1 MYSTALAPLL
11 CIAVAEGTVHM
22 LVVVIGGAVGHALR
36 GTCELLLHALS
47 MLPTFLLPIYIWN
60 SHPPRIS
67 LPLFPVE
74 NIVSAA
80 KTPGVF
86 RTPEISCKS
95 PPPSPFSLGLE
106 IQETTKCIIL
116 PQGKSLRR
124 RGKNKLSIGVRCA
137 MKDSS
142 SCLTLGRI

>member
-1 MYSTALAPLL
+1 MGFKLDVYSTALAPLL

-95 PPPSPFSLGLE
+95 PPPPPFLSVS
-106 IQETTKCIIL
+106 KF
-116 PQGKSLRR
+116 GKQQNASYCPKGNHFGG
-124 RGKNKLSIGVRCA
+124 GKTNYQSGCVA
-137 MKDSS
+137 Q
-142 SCLTLGRI
+142 